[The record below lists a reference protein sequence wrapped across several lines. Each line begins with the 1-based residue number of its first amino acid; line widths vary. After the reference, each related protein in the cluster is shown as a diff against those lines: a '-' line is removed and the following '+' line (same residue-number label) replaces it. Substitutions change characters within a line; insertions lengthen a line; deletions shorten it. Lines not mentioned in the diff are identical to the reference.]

1 MLHLGHFCVTIILS
15 ENDIPQAGI
24 KRDDEMNLKQR
35 RLELNMTL
43 EEVANIVGVGK
54 STVRK
59 WETGDIANMK
69 IDKVAQL
76 AKALQVSPN
85 ELLGVWEN
93 EEKTSGR
100 VRIPVLGKV
109 AAGLPLSAV
118 QEILDYEEISL
129 ETASK
134 GEYFALQINGDSME
148 PRMCKGD
155 VVIVRC
161 QPDVESG
168 EIAVVLVGNE
178 DATCKKIIK
187 QSNGIS
193 LVSLNPSYPPMFY
206 TNEEIAALPVTI
218 LGKMVEL
225 RAKF

>member
-1 MLHLGHFCVTIILS
+1 
-15 ENDIPQAGI
+15 
-24 KRDDEMNLKQR
+24 MNLKQR

-85 ELLGVWEN
+85 ELLGVWEQ
-93 EEKTSGR
+93 EEKASGR

-118 QEILDYEEISL
+118 QEILDYEEISP
-129 ETASK
+129 ETAAK

-148 PRMCKGD
+148 PRMCRGD

-187 QSNGIS
+187 QPNGIS
-193 LVSLNPSYPPMFY
+193 LVSLNPAYPPMFY
-206 TNEEIAALPVTI
+206 TNEEIATLPVTI

>member
-1 MLHLGHFCVTIILS
+1 M
-15 ENDIPQAGI
+15 
-24 KRDDEMNLKQR
+24 
-35 RLELNMTL
+35 
-43 EEVANIVGVGK
+43 GVGK

-69 IDKVAQL
+69 IDKVEKL
-76 AKALQVSPN
+76 AKALKVSAN
-85 ELLGVWEN
+85 QLLGVLEQ
-93 EEKTSGR
+93 EDQVSGR
-100 VRIPVLGKV
+100 VKIPVLGKV
-109 AAGLPLSAV
+109 AAGIPLSAV
-118 QEILDYEEISL
+118 QEILDYEEISP
-129 ETASK
+129 ETAAK

-148 PRMCKGD
+148 PRMCRGD

-161 QPDVESG
+161 QQDVENG

-178 DATCKKIIK
+178 DATCKKIVK
-187 QSNGIS
+187 QTNGIS

-206 TNEEIAALPVTI
+206 TNEEISALPVTI